1 MAYQIPQYTK
11 GQVRR
16 AGDVLREKHLQPD
29 AFIEALPIITN
40 WRAAHAYPLNTF
52 QSTLRKKL
60 AGLGMPV
67 PKSVVGQRL
76 KRLPSIVS
84 KLQRFDTMSL
94 DRMQDIAGLRA
105 VVSSNRRL
113 KALRDAYEHHS
124 KFSHELRNIHDY
136 VASPKEDGYRSVHI
150 IYRYENKKVP
160 QYNGLHV
167 EMQFRT
173 QVQHAWATAVETVDT
188 FFNQAIKAGD
198 ADKRWT
204 EFFQLA
210 SAAFSFMERS
220 PVPKNFEGES
230 ENSIRERLFKSESA
244 LNVLT
249 RLKGI
254 IVAADKIHGMGRSPG
269 GYHLIILDTARRFLN
284 IKTFSGDQLE
294 AATEAYS
301 LAEYEAAQG
310 SPIDP
315 VLVAGGSVEQLRQTY
330 PNYFLDASAFLSYLR
345 YICNLERRGKGLAVR
360 DIEFRRGFARPR
372 SRY

>member
-11 GQVRR
+11 GQVRL
-16 AGDVLREKHLQPD
+16 AGDALREKHLQPD
-29 AFIEALPIITN
+29 AFAEALSVITN

-76 KRLPSIVS
+76 KRLPSIAS

-113 KALRDAYEHHS
+113 KALRDAYEHGS

-136 VASPKEDGYRSVHI
+136 VATPKEDGYRSVHI
-150 IYRYENKKVP
+150 VYRYENTKVP

-188 FFNQAIKAGD
+188 F
-198 ADKRWT
+198 
-204 EFFQLA
+204 
-210 SAAFSFMERS
+210 
-220 PVPKNFEGES
+220 
-230 ENSIRERLFKSESA
+230 
-244 LNVLT
+244 LT
-249 RLKGI
+249 RQSKR
-254 IVAADKIHGMGRSPG
+254 VM
-269 GYHLIILDTARRFLN
+269 LIST
-284 IKTFSGDQLE
+284 G
-294 AATEAYS
+294 
-301 LAEYEAAQG
+301 
-310 SPIDP
+310 
-315 VLVAGGSVEQLRQTY
+315 
-330 PNYFLDASAFLSYLR
+330 PNSF
-345 YICNLERRGKGLAVR
+345 N
-360 DIEFRRGFARPR
+360 
-372 SRY
+372 